1 MILRIIPAIS
11 DEYTKIGFQL
21 GDRMNTNDFDKH
33 AKDNLSFYEGF
44 LNFSKYVIA
53 AIIVTLIA
61 MAYFL
66 L

>member
-1 MILRIIPAIS
+1 
-11 DEYTKIGFQL
+11 
-21 GDRMNTNDFDKH
+21 MNTNDFDKH
-33 AKDNLSFYEGF
+33 AKDNLAIYEGF

-53 AIIVTLIA
+53 GVIITLIA

>member
-1 MILRIIPAIS
+1 
-11 DEYTKIGFQL
+11 
-21 GDRMNTNDFDKH
+21 MNTNDFDKH